1 MKQRYGEDNVLQSPA
16 GMMHSI
22 FSRLARVHD
31 VPEER
36 RKERE
41 VNEEEIEREG
51 GRRRNV

>member
-1 MKQRYGEDNVLQSPA
+1 MCCNLLQPH
-16 GMMHSI
+16 GMMHSV

-51 GRRRNV
+51 GRGRNV